1 MKKVF
6 FSLLCSIVAFAAM
19 AQEVYSSS
27 GRPITENERNG
38 KKEREKGF
46 DPSRMI
52 YGGGFIFGI
61 GGGVTNLGVSP
72 VVGYAITD
80 KFSAG
85 VGIGYQY
92 LGIKDMPVTDQ
103 YNYLVGYYDLKTS
116 IYTGN
121 VWARYLVFQNVFVH
135 VQPEI
140 NSLERFGTAT
150 YDPTSTAI
158 NVNKERVLVPSLLAG
173 LGLRQ
178 PVSDRVSIL
187 ATALYDVLQEPNSP
201 YRNTIDL
208 RIGVAVGF

>member
-1 MKKVF
+1 MKKIILI
-6 FSLLCSIVAFAAM
+6 LLCCVLGISSF

-27 GRPITENERNG
+27 GRPITEAEREG
-38 KKEREKGF
+38 KKEPVKGF
-46 DPSRMI
+46 DPSRLI
-52 YGGGFIFGI
+52 FGGGFIFGV
-61 GGGVTNLGVSP
+61 GGGVTNLGLSP

-85 VGIGYQY
+85 IGLGYQY
-92 LGIKDMPVTDQ
+92 FKAKNVPVQ
-103 YNYLVGYYDLKTS
+103 YQNGGLAGYYDLKTS

-121 VWARYLVFQNVFVH
+121 VWARYLIFQNIFVH
-135 VQPEI
+135 LQPEI
-140 NSLERFGTAT
+140 NSLERFGDVS
-150 YDPTSTAI
+150 YDPSG
-158 NVNKERVLVPSLLAG
+158 NFKVEKERLLVPSLLVG

-178 PVSDRVSIL
+178 PVSGRVSIL

>member
-1 MKKVF
+1 MKKIF
-6 FSLLCSIVAFAAM
+6 LSLLCCLIGFAAM

-27 GRPITENERNG
+27 GRPVTENERNG
-38 KKEREKGF
+38 KREREKGF

-52 YGGGFIFGI
+52 YGGGFVFGI
-61 GGGVTNLGVSP
+61 GGGVTNLGLSP
-72 VVGYAITD
+72 IIGYAITD

-85 VGIGYQY
+85 IGIGYQY
-92 LGIKDMPVTDQ
+92 YKAKNVPVVDAS
-103 YNYLVGYYDLKTS
+103 NSPVGYFDLKTS

-121 VWARYLVFQNVFVH
+121 VWARYLIFQNVFVH
-135 VQPEI
+135 LQPEV
-140 NSLERFGTAT
+140 NSLEKFGDVT
-150 YDPTSTAI
+150 YDPSGAFQ
-158 NVNKERVLVPSLLAG
+158 VAKERIMVPSLLVG

-178 PVSDRVSIL
+178 PVSDRVSLL